1 MYRIGRKPKLFQRE
15 PCGTASSE
23 QTLTGVVQ
31 AVHALPA
38 GQSGGL
44 GLSLQRG
51 VLREAPDSCLVLRA
65 LLWGVV
71 AGEGER

>member
-1 MYRIGRKPKLFQRE
+1 MLIKSLDDLRIRG
-15 PCGTASSE
+15 GA
-23 QTLTGVVQ
+23 LTGVVQ

-44 GLSLQRG
+44 GLSLQGG
-51 VLREAPDSCLVLRA
+51 VLRKGPGSRRALRA

-71 AGEGER
+71 TGEGEG